1 MSTKTGTATDYIDCL
16 NQLRTFLTTDATLTG
31 LGQNWTELAT
41 NATSYTVTD
50 AGQVNTVDFESY
62 LMAPG
67 LSGSEQ
73 IYINFQAYHNVV
85 ADIYNWR
92 IKGAIG
98 FVALGGANTFFT
110 QPNSSPDAYLLM
122 WNQPLT
128 YWFIANGQ
136 RVIVVVKIA
145 TVYESGY
152 FGKFLPY
159 GTSAQ
164 YPYPV
169 AIAGASGNGIAGIHD
184 GATPQFANLRY
195 SDTEIYHACFFDPY
209 NFFWL
214 DVSNV
219 WRELGNFFGGSHQ
232 SGVAWD
238 SIWPYWYADGL
249 NIGPLLETNLDGSYP
264 LFAARISIGGASG
277 APINE
282 LGELDGV
289 FGTIGFGASSESTIT
304 DGGSNTYYMFQNA
317 FRTSKENY
325 VALLWA

>member
-1 MSTKTGTATDYIDCL
+1 MSTKTGTATDYLDCL
-16 NQLRTFLTTDATLTG
+16 NQLRTFLTTDSTLVS

-41 NATSYTVTD
+41 NSSSYTVND
-50 AGQVNTVDFESY
+50 NGQINTVDFESY
-62 LMAPG
+62 MCAPG
-67 LSGSEQ
+67 LSGSEA
-73 IYINFQAYHNVV
+73 IYINFQAYHNVA

-98 FVALGGANTFFT
+98 FLALGGSNTFFT
-110 QPNSSPDAYLLM
+110 QPNCSPDAYMLM

-145 TVYESGY
+145 TIYDSGY

-159 GTSAQ
+159 GTSGQ
-164 YPYPV
+164 FPYPLCIGG
-169 AIAGASGNGIAGIHD
+169 AAGSGITGVGDGLEPGLANVRYSETGNG
-184 GATPQFANLRY
+184 
-195 SDTEIYHACFFDPY
+195 HACFFDPY
-209 NFFWL
+209 NLFWL

-219 WRELGNFFGGSHQ
+219 WRVIGNWFQGTHHSSAQ
-232 SGVAWD
+232 YD
-238 SIWPYWYADGL
+238 SIWPWFYDDGDDL
-249 NIGPLLETNLDGSYP
+249 GAILETNLDGSYP
-264 LFAARISIGGASG
+264 LLQSRLSIGGTSG
-277 APINE
+277 APVNE

-289 FGTIGFGASSESTIT
+289 FFSTGFGASSESQIT
-304 DGGSNTYYMFQNA
+304 DASSNVYYLFQNA